1 MNYSTALFLFND
13 KLRAVN
19 VSYDPT
25 CKNEPLV
32 VFKTLDPDTKP
43 GDFVVVPTE
52 TRHKMTVV
60 KVVDVDVDV
69 DFESTVKM
77 EWIIGRVDRAS
88 YEETL
93 TQEGRAI
100 AKMKSAEAHKKREEL
115 KNAMFAEHAAS
126 FADAALIAAPA
137 ALADGTG

>member
-13 KLRAVN
+13 KLRAVG
-19 VSYDPT
+19 VSYDPN
-25 CKNEPLV
+25 CKNEALIA
-32 VFKTLDPDTKP
+32 FKTLDPDLKP
-43 GDFVVVPTE
+43 GDFVVVPTD

-60 KVVDVDVDV
+60 KVIEVDLDV
-69 DFESTVKM
+69 DFESPVQM
-77 EWIIGRVDRAS
+77 QWIVGHVDRAS

-115 KNAMFAEHAAS
+115 KKAMFAEHAAS
-126 FADAALIAAPA
+126 FADAALIAVPA
-137 ALADGTG
+137 AFPGGNG